1 MKLAINP
8 PSEIYLSYVKM
19 VYKNCIGYTC
29 VPQDIFITITHT
41 GHIIIHSSLPSIH
54 YITWPL
60 PSATLIYL
68 SCPWMI
74 NVPSFGVISTH
85 GFAHNL
91 ALLLVHEHISCW
103 GVIHQAE
110 RFKIMPFLNHDQSFV
125 SHQCILYEIAHMFI
139 FHKNKW
145 YHKDLILHQSQTKH

>member
-1 MKLAINP
+1 MNLKTFLLLGFVFV
-8 PSEIYLSYVKM
+8 YLKTFLLL
-19 VYKNCIGYTC
+19 GYTC
-29 VPQDIFITITHT
+29 VPQDIFITITYT
-41 GHIIIHSSLPSIH
+41 CHIITHSSLPSIH

-68 SCPWMI
+68 SHPWTTKIPILGLWVHLLM
-74 NVPSFGVISTH
+74 
-85 GFAHNL
+85 
-91 ALLLVHEHISCW
+91 LLVKEHTRCW
-103 GVIHQAE
+103 GMIHQAE